1 MGRSMCNMKQI
12 LTGMHMGPTGLE
24 DTWLWYDTEGRPDE
38 LVKTKSCDVAEVLWE
53 GYKCWN
59 GRVETSKVRTY
70 FTVKIYKMFQTDML
84 FHHSKDGVRNSVYL
98 HKLVYVYFF
107 VIG

>member
-1 MGRSMCNMKQI
+1 
-12 LTGMHMGPTGLE
+12 MHMGPTGLE

-70 FTVKIYKMFQTDML
+70 FTVKNIQNV
-84 FHHSKDGVRNSVYL
+84 SDGHAFPSFKRWGKKFGL
-98 HKLVYVYFF
+98 LA
-107 VIG
+107 

>member
-1 MGRSMCNMKQI
+1 MIQFNGVYSGTYENQHLVHNECNAMGRSMCNMKQI

-59 GRVETSKVRTY
+59 GRVETSKVRICKKRT
-70 FTVKIYKMFQTDML
+70 
-84 FHHSKDGVRNSVYL
+84 
-98 HKLVYVYFF
+98 
-107 VIG
+107 

>member
-1 MGRSMCNMKQI
+1 MCNMKQI

-59 GRVETSKVRTY
+59 GRVETSKVCDLFCEQKKTKIDFRLTCF
-70 FTVKIYKMFQTDML
+70 FTIQKM
-84 FHHSKDGVRNSVYL
+84 G
-98 HKLVYVYFF
+98 
-107 VIG
+107 

>member
-70 FTVKIYKMFQTDML
+70 FTVKKFTIMIQTDML
-84 FHHSKDGVRNSVYL
+84 FHHSKDGVRNCGL
-98 HKLVYVYFF
+98 LE
-107 VIG
+107 

>member
-1 MGRSMCNMKQI
+1 
-12 LTGMHMGPTGLE
+12 MGPTGLE

-59 GRVETSKVRTY
+59 GRVETSKVS
-70 FTVKIYKMFQTDML
+70 MFI
-84 FHHSKDGVRNSVYL
+84 K
-98 HKLVYVYFF
+98 
-107 VIG
+107 